1 MKTPTKSEGEN
12 TVKWPEIIDNLI
24 LQLPTPASSNY
35 G

>member
-12 TVKWPEIIDNLI
+12 TVKLSEIIDNPI
-24 LQLPTPASSNY
+24 LQLPTPAFSNY